1 MEQLELPVEATWDE
15 RRLWF
20 EERQAEAARAGA
32 PKPSEQACALMIDL
46 QAVYC
51 VGAWASAIVLAAVIV
66 ESQAREAGNL
76 PAVVFPRI
84 APRDLTWL
92 YQLRNRLVHERR
104 DDPAITV
111 EDQWLRR
118 DRWQGH
124 AERAIGL
131 AFMALYPEKEAPP

>member
-1 MEQLELPVEATWDE
+1 MDQLEPPAEESWEE
-15 RRLWF
+15 RRAWF
-20 EERQAEAARAGA
+20 EARQAEVARAGA
-32 PKPSEQACALMIDL
+32 RKPSEQACALMIDL

-51 VGAWASAIVLAAVIV
+51 AGAWATSVILSAVIV

-76 PAVVFPRI
+76 PAIAFPEI
-84 APRDLTWL
+84 ARADLTWL

-104 DDPAITV
+104 DDPALTI

-118 DRWQGH
+118 DRWQRH

-131 AFMALYPEKEAPP
+131 AFAALYPAGGG